1 MRLLTF
7 IYIFPLFIYAQI
19 QNNKKNLNLKTTFIL
34 SCDVGMKKYY
44 GNTFLNQYK
53 FSREGIYFNLNIF
66 HENEIS
72 ENTKFVKKASLNFN
86 NAFYKKLSIS
96 NSFNDIDIQEY
107 NTRIPNIFSCDINI
121 NLELNKKINTNF
133 SHSLSLKF
141 RAWPLFYKKG
151 ALLSGELNSLGG
163 LISSE
168 ENGSF
173 PGLEKSSRILYS
185 LNYLVNN
192 LNQIKLLLFLNS
204 DLGINTI
211 DNNTLYPG
219 FGIQFEKFIILNQK

>member
-1 MRLLTF
+1 MRLLAF
-7 IYIFPLFIYAQI
+7 IYIFPLFIYAQT
-19 QNNKKNLNLKTTFIL
+19 QNDKKNLNLKNTFRL
-34 SCDVGMKKYY
+34 SYDVGIKKYY
-44 GNTFLNQYK
+44 GNTYLDQCK

-66 HENEIS
+66 HENKIS
-72 ENTKFVKKASLNFN
+72 KNTKLVKKASLNFN
-86 NAFYKKLSIS
+86 NALYKKLSIS
-96 NSFNDIDIQEY
+96 NNFNDVDIQEY
-107 NTRIPNIFSCDINI
+107 NTRIPNLFSCDINI

-133 SHSLSLKF
+133 SHSLNLKL

-185 LNYLVNN
+185 LNYFVNT
-192 LNQIKLLLFLNS
+192 LSQIKLLIFLNS

-211 DNNTLYPG
+211 DNNALYPG
-219 FGIQFEKFIILNQK
+219 FGIQFEKLIILNRK